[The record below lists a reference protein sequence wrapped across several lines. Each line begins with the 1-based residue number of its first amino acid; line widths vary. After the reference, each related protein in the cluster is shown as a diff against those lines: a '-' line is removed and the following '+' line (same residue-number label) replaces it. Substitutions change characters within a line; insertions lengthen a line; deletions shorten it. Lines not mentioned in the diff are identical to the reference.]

1 MLHRTELHCAA
12 LVTNTVTVTNVAQIS
27 AAQTSADVNGHVAY
41 VMHSSNML
49 FIDFLHVSLNSIIK
63 SKQM

>member
-1 MLHRTELHCAA
+1 
-12 LVTNTVTVTNVAQIS
+12 VTVTNVAQIS

-63 SKQM
+63 SKQT